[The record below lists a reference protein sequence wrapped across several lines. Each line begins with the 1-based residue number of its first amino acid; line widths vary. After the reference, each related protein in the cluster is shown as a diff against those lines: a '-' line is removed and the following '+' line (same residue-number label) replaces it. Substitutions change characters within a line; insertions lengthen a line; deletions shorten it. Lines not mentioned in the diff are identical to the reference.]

1 MARGDSSGRDKTEE
15 RIRLIRNELS
25 RASAVAVQATNNME
39 KFLNQRNIPMT
50 ASLENARGEL
60 EKSLMSQT
68 TEASKGLDLAIS
80 SISKEASEGLDL
92 AFFPQEEIP
101 KELKDELI
109 SLARGVSKELTDTL
123 EPSTEKTKNGFEKLK
138 ESAKNTFET
147 MKKGSSSGTSA
158 LEKFGKRVV
167 GLAKRVFVFSLIAK
181 SFRKMVQATQ
191 EGLKNFASF
200 SSEYNK
206 VMSNFKSSTAT
217 LKNSLATAFAPIVQ
231 TIVPMLT
238 KLCEWLVIAT
248 QRMSAFFSAMKGSTT
263 FAKAKKQVIAYGD
276 AVKESQNKVAS
287 FDDLNVLDSDKG
299 GGSGELTGA
308 DAFETAEI
316 EGNVLS
322 FAEKMKNIF
331 GGLKES
337 VVNWWSEL
345 DFSPLIAS
353 FENLKNA
360 CVPILEGLGNSLKW
374 VFDNALAPFGTF
386 VIEDAL
392 PRFFNTLSSAVKMC
406 RSAFEAIRPSLEN
419 IWNNVFVPFGEFIG
433 STFLAII
440 DTLKEAF
447 DNLTSL
453 FERDGDSINTIF
465 DGIGIVLQAMESVFE
480 VVFGFLTSAFKGV
493 VEAFTSEGGILETLF
508 TTLGSVFEVFNAV
521 ASVVFKALTSAF
533 KWVVGLFTSEGG
545 ILQSVFEMLKSVF
558 ASVGDVFKVI
568 SNAIMEIFGKVTDFI
583 NEHSDVINKILL
595 GVKVTFTVLG
605 EGIKSAVKI
614 ITTIISELAKS
625 FSKIFSG
632 VIGILKD
639 FIKFFKQ
646 LFVGDIKGATKSL
659 VNVVIG
665 LVNLLIDAVEG
676 ALNSVIKGINSFSF
690 EVPEWVPLIGGK
702 SFSPN
707 ISTLNWG
714 RIPKLATGGITN
726 RPTTALIG
734 ENGREAVLPLENNT
748 EWMDALADKIGSQ
761 EVVIKFEGSLS
772 QLAKVLNPVLKAE
785 DTRIGRTLVVQ

>member
-1 MARGDSSGRDKTEE
+1 
-15 RIRLIRNELS
+15 
-25 RASAVAVQATNNME
+25 
-39 KFLNQRNIPMT
+39 MT
-50 ASLENARGEL
+50 ANLEYARGEL
-60 EKSLMSQT
+60 EKSLKSQT
-68 TEASKGLDLAIS
+68 TEVSKGLDLAIS
-80 SISKEASEGLDL
+80 SISKEASDGLDL

-138 ESAKNTFET
+138 ESAKNTFEA

-206 VMSNFKSSTAT
+206 VMSDFKSSAAT

-231 TIVPMLT
+231 AIVPMLT

-248 QRMSAFFSAMKGSTT
+248 QKMSAFFSAMKGSTT

-276 AVKESQNKVAS
+276 AVKDSQNKVAS
-287 FDDLNVLDSDKG
+287 FDDLNVLEKDS

-316 EGNVLS
+316 ESNVLS

-353 FENLKNA
+353 FERLKNA

-386 VIEDAL
+386 IIEDAL
-392 PRFFNTLSSAVKMC
+392 PKFFDTLGSAVEVC
-406 RSAFEAIRPSLEN
+406 RTAFDAIKPSLEK
-419 IWNNVFVPFGEFIG
+419 IWNDVFVPFGSFLGE
-433 STFLAII
+433 TFLTII
-440 DTLKEAF
+440 DTIKTAF
-447 DNLTSL
+447 DNLKLL
-453 FERDGDSINTIF
+453 FEEDGGSINSVFET
-465 DGIGIVLQAMESVFE
+465 IGIVLGGMEKIFE
-480 VVFGFLTSAFKGV
+480 TVFGVLTSAFKTV
-493 VEAFTSEGGILETLF
+493 VKVYTEKGGIIDTLFKTLGSAFEVFGAIASVIFDALTTAFAWVADLFTSKGGILE
-508 TTLGSVFEVFNAV
+508 
-521 ASVVFKALTSAF
+521 
-533 KWVVGLFTSEGG
+533 
-545 ILQSVFEMLKSVF
+545 SVFEMLKNVF
-558 ASVGDVFKVI
+558 SSVGEVFQI
-568 SNAIMEIFGKVTDFI
+568 ITGAIMEVFGAVTDFI
-583 NEHSDVINKILL
+583 TNHSEEINKILL
-595 GVKVTFTVLG
+595 VVKATFAILG
-605 EGIKSAVKI
+605 EGIKASVKI
-614 ITTIISELAKS
+614 ITSIISGLAKTFAS
-625 FSKIFSG
+625 IFKG
-632 VIGILKD
+632 VVDLLKD

-646 LFVGDIKGATKSL
+646 IFTGDFKGAFKSL
-659 VNVVIG
+659 VNIVIG
-665 LVNLLIDAVEG
+665 LINLLISSVEG
-676 ALNSVIKGINSFSF
+676 ALNAVINGINSFSF
-690 EVPEWVPLIGGK
+690 EVPDWVPLIGGK

-707 ISTLNWG
+707 ISTLSWK
-714 RIPKLATGGITN
+714 RIPKLATGGITS

-734 ENGREAVLPLENNT
+734 ENGREAVLPLDNNT
-748 EWMDALADKIGSQ
+748 EWMDALADRIGSQ
-761 EVVIKFEGSLS
+761 EVVIRFEGSLS